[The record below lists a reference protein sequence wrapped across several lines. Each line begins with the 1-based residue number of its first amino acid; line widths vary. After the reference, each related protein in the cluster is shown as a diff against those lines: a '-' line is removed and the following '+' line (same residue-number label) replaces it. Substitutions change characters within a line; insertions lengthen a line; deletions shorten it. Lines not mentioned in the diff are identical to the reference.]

1 MAKTISANFQ
11 LATLR
16 LLKISYDCD
25 LTRQHSDVVPFGV
38 LADLSADDIYGLGLI
53 ARKALSPDEEKKI
66 GQLLRADLAAPFT
79 YLLNNI
85 YNLVF
90 KSDEPLK
97 TFEQLLDRHT
107 HSLRFEPLQSVPIK
121 LPPPLQ
127 AAAGETRWLW
137 LKDELLKFGNQAYW
151 EMFPERVPEVI
162 DKLVEEQSRE
172 LKAAA

>member
-1 MAKTISANFQ
+1 MAKAIIPTFRP
-11 LATLR
+11 ATLR

-25 LTRQHSDVVPFGV
+25 LTHQHSDVVPLGV

-66 GQLLRADLAAPFT
+66 GQLVRADLAAPFT

-97 TFEQLLDRHT
+97 SFEQLLDRHT
-107 HSLRFEPLQSVPIK
+107 HSLRFEPLQNVPIK
-121 LPPPLQ
+121 LPAPLQ
-127 AAAGETRWLW
+127 AATSEARWLW
-137 LKDELLKFGNQAYW
+137 LKDELSKYGNEAYW
-151 EMFPERVPEVI
+151 GMFSDDLPEVI
-162 DKLVEEQSRE
+162 DKLVAEQTRE